1 MWNAKKSVLLSLI
14 FTRIVM
20 VLVVGVAVLAPKMVE
35 AYLEYTSKGAEGFGL
50 LLGTVYV
57 CCVLAL
63 VALFSLDRLLTNIR
77 MSHVFLE
84 GNVRYLRR
92 LSWCCFLAALFLLPA
107 AFSAQGLFVVVV
119 AAGFIGLILRVVK
132 NVIEEAVILKS
143 ENDLT
148 I

>member
-1 MWNAKKSVLLSLI
+1 MWNAKKSVLLSLV

-20 VLVVGVAVLAPKMVE
+20 VLVLGVTALAPKMVS
-35 AYLEYTSKGAEGFGL
+35 AYLDYTSKDPEGSVL
-50 LLGTVYV
+50 LLGTIYV

-63 VALFSLDRLLTNIR
+63 VALFSLDRLLTNIKR
-77 MSHVFLE
+77 SDVFLD

-92 LSWCCFLAALFLLPA
+92 LSWCCFLAAFILLPA
-107 AFSAQGLFVVVV
+107 AFSARSLFVVAV

>member
-1 MWNAKKSVLLSLI
+1 
-14 FTRIVM
+14 
-20 VLVVGVAVLAPKMVE
+20 
-35 AYLEYTSKGAEGFGL
+35 
-50 LLGTVYV
+50 
-57 CCVLAL
+57 
-63 VALFSLDRLLTNIR
+63 
-77 MSHVFLE
+77 
-84 GNVRYLRR
+84 
-92 LSWCCFLAALFLLPA
+92 LAALFLLPA